1 MIEILEYFQPVSHD
15 SAVSELIR
23 AMMDGRIHEIKPR
36 LDFTQEVGAVYPQV
50 EEMLG
55 QSTGEVMDILLR
67 LTQENILEARFFDRL
82 IFCPACNSMN
92 LRPSLRCPK
101 CGSANIARGRVFE
114 HFACGKNGLEDEFV
128 AGGKY
133 LCPHCGKQ
141 LKFLGTD
148 YRSLGVNYKCHAC
161 GALSNEMA
169 VRWSCMKCSQVF
181 SDEEARVRTIYS
193 YGLNEQSRNWLVFD
207 MGYKTR
213 LIDYLRRQ
221 GYEVFEKAMVNAGSG
236 SGAIHTLDILA
247 RRDDG
252 FLTLLIGIG
261 IAIGINEEDIGLEDV
276 FRFDNKAYD
285 LGIHDKVLLAVP
297 GMSSEARQFARRQ
310 RIKSYD
316 LKEMEALLTSIAT
329 AVPKPVKY
337 VPFTFENRGQLLKYL
352 WQQGYRVEEK
362 SKITGRSGAEYTMD
376 IVAYFDD
383 GIFTHTISIG
393 TVTDKD
399 EISLEA
405 VSAYDTKAYD
415 IGIHDKILLVY
426 PALSKQARQ
435 FAEQQK
441 IRIIQV
447 ASPAVLK

>member
-1 MIEILEYFQPVSHD
+1 MIEILESFQPVSHD

-23 AMMDGRIHEIKPR
+23 AMMDGRIHEIRPR
-36 LDFTQEVGAVYPQV
+36 LDFTKEAGAVYPQV

-67 LTQENILEARFFDRL
+67 LTQENIIEARFFDRL
-82 IFCPACNSMN
+82 IFCPSCNSMN

-161 GALSNEMA
+161 GALSSEMA
-169 VRWSCMKCSQVF
+169 IRWSCMKCSQVF
-181 SDEEARVRTIYS
+181 ADEEARVRTIYS

-221 GYEVFEKAMVNAGSG
+221 GYEVFEKAMVNAGAG

-252 FLTLLIGIG
+252 FLTFLIGIG

-285 LGIHDKVLLAVP
+285 LGIHDKMLLAVP

-316 LKEMEALLTSIAT
+316 MKEMETLLTGISGA
-329 AVPKPVKY
+329 APKPVKY
-337 VPFTFENRGQLLKYL
+337 VPFVFENKGQLLKYMAG
-352 WQQGYRVEEK
+352 QGYRVEEK
-362 SKITGRSGAEYTMD
+362 AKMAGRSGAEYTMD
-376 IVAYFDD
+376 IIAYFDD

-393 TVTDKD
+393 IIADKD

-415 IGIHDKILLVY
+415 IGIHDKILLVH
-426 PALSKQARQ
+426 PCLSRQAGQ

-441 IRIIQV
+441 IRIIPV
-447 ASPAVLK
+447 SNPADLK